1 MRDALDPIH
10 LKILFSPAPSGA
22 ALRWEADVIGVRHS
36 RMALPYA
43 AADLPLLLR
52 ALDVLQDPYYPL
64 PWTGTQAAAFS
75 FSPPEQAQLADL
87 GLWDPT
93 GRVRIDAP
101 RMVGRG
107 LFRAITADPSA
118 ARALGTARDHAAAL
132 DRPLSLHLCFQ
143 PAAVQLAAL
152 PWELLWDDS
161 PAPLAFSRFSG
172 FYCQRHLDLA
182 QALPPPRP
190 AGDSLRVLVVSPQA
204 DIPPEL
210 RQVERAARM
219 AALDPLIASGRLH
232 VDEISPATRPALL
245 HYLETMPPP
254 DIVHYYGHGAY
265 TGSSGTLLLDAADGQ
280 GAWTGTEA
288 IAALFSQARLVLLHA
303 CQGALSLPEAPAQPL
318 PLLTGIAPA
327 LSAAGVPLVI
337 AMQLSVRTEAATIFS
352 AALYQG
358 LAAGQSVPAAMAAGR
373 RALFVSEDDQLS
385 WFVPVLYVR
394 SRRIEPAY
402 LEQPPEAATRPPGPL
417 QSIVARGGAAVRG
430 LWMRGRRQSSQ
441 QVIAESGAAIVG
453 AQLDAAGSSRQ
464 RLEATEG
471 AGINGVR
478 LEGNE

>member
-10 LKILFSPAPSGA
+10 LKILFSPAATGA
-22 ALRWEADVIGVRHS
+22 VLRWEADVIGVRHS

-43 AADLPLLLR
+43 VADLPLLLR

-64 PWTGTQAAAFS
+64 PWTGTQAAAFR
-75 FSPPEQAQLADL
+75 FSAEEQARLADHD
-87 GLWDPT
+87 LWDPT

-101 RMVGRG
+101 RIVGRT
-107 LFRAITADPSA
+107 LFRTLTSDPA
-118 ARALGTARDHAAAL
+118 AAQSLGTARDHAAAL

-143 PAAVQLAAL
+143 PPAVQLAAL

-172 FYCQRHLDLA
+172 FYCQRHLDLP

-190 AGDSLRVLVVSPQA
+190 VGGALRVLVVSPQA

-210 RQVERAARM
+210 RQIERAARRAVM
-219 AALDPLIASGRLH
+219 EPLIEAGRLQ

-245 HYLETMPPP
+245 HYLETAPPP

-265 TGSSGTLLLDAADGQ
+265 TGSSGALLLDAAEGQ
-280 GAWTGTEA
+280 GAWTGAEA
-288 IAALFSQARLVLLHA
+288 IVALFGHARLVLLHA
-303 CQGALSLPEAPAQPL
+303 CQGALSLPEVPAQSL

-327 LSAAGVPLVI
+327 LSAAGVPLVV
-337 AMQLSVRTEAATIFS
+337 AMQLSVRTEAATIFG
-352 AALYQG
+352 AALYQA

-373 RALFVSEDDQLS
+373 RALFVSEDDQFS

-402 LEQPPEAATRPPGPL
+402 LEQPPDTAERPIGPI
-417 QSIVARGGAAVRG
+417 QSIIVRGGAAVRG
-430 LWMRGRRQSSQ
+430 LWMRGRRQSRQ
-441 QVIAESGAAIVG
+441 EVLADSGADIVG
-453 AQLDAAGSSRQ
+453 AQLEAVGTSRQ
-464 RLEATEG
+464 RLEASEG
-471 AGINGVR
+471 SSISGVR

>member
-10 LKILFSPAPSGA
+10 LKILFSPAATGA
-22 ALRWEADVIGVRHS
+22 TLRWEADVIGVRHS

-52 ALDVLQDPYYPL
+52 ALDVLQDPYYPV
-64 PWTGTQAAAFS
+64 PWTGTQAASFRFS
-75 FSPPEQAQLADL
+75 AEEQAKLAEVE
-87 GLWDPT
+87 LWDPA

-101 RMVGRG
+101 RIVGRS
-107 LFRAITADPSA
+107 LFRALTADPA
-118 ARALGTARDHAAAL
+118 ATQALGTARDHAAAL

-143 PAAVQLAAL
+143 PPAVHLAAL

-172 FYCQRHLDLA
+172 FYCQRHLDLP

-190 AGDSLRVLVVSPQA
+190 ASGSLRVLVVSPQA

-210 RQVERAARM
+210 RQVERAARI
-219 AALDPLIASGRLH
+219 AALEPLIETGRLQ

-245 HYLETMPPP
+245 HYLETAPPP
-254 DIVHYYGHGAY
+254 DIVHYYGHGTY
-265 TGSSGTLLLDAADGQ
+265 SGSSGALLLDAGNGQ

-288 IAALFSQARLVLLHA
+288 IATLFGQARLVLLHA
-303 CQGALSLPEAPAQPL
+303 CQAAQSLPEVPEQPL

-327 LSAAGVPLVI
+327 LSAAGVPLVV
-337 AMQLSVRTEAATIFS
+337 AMQLSVRTEAATVFS
-352 AALYQG
+352 SALYQA
-358 LAAGQSVPAAMAAGR
+358 LAAGQSVSSAVAAGR
-373 RALFVSEDDQLS
+373 RALFISEDDQLS

-402 LEQPPEAATRPPGPL
+402 LEQSPESAEHRPGPI

-430 LWMRGRRQSSQ
+430 LWMRGRRRSRQD
-441 QVIAESGAAIVG
+441 VLADSGASIVG
-453 AQLDAAGSSRQ
+453 AQLEAAGTSRQ
-464 RLEATEG
+464 RLEASEG
-471 AGINGVR
+471 GSINGVR
-478 LEGNE
+478 LEGSE